1 MSSSVSG
8 RLSAQ
13 NQNSAEVTISMGWRE
28 AYPDWASAK
37 TTSRGP
43 PARLQEPAHRPD
55 RRRDSDNRLCA
66 QLGRGAGLLMA
77 EQVRVSDPSAEEA
90 GEAIHLPGPSY
101 LPVATAFGLTIAV
114 VGVVLN
120 WVIVGIGV
128 VIVLVAVVRWIGET
142 RRETAELPLE
152 H

>member
-1 MSSSVSG
+1 
-8 RLSAQ
+8 
-13 NQNSAEVTISMGWRE
+13 
-28 AYPDWASAK
+28 
-37 TTSRGP
+37 
-43 PARLQEPAHRPD
+43 
-55 RRRDSDNRLCA
+55 
-66 QLGRGAGLLMA
+66 MA

-90 GEAIHLPGPSY
+90 GEAVHLPGPSY
-101 LPVATAFGLTIAV
+101 LPVATAFGLTIAI

-128 VIVLVAVVRWIGET
+128 VITLIAIGRWIGET